1 MKGENIPVIDIGA
14 LHEPRALRAIDEAC
28 RDWGFFQV
36 THHGI
41 EDGVLRDLF
50 DVAHAFFDQPTD
62 VKRRISRTENNPWG
76 FFDRELTKQTRDW
89 KEVYDFGP
97 DDGQLLVPQWPA
109 GLPAFEPAVRKYY
122 DRCERLAERLL
133 GAISL
138 NLGMPP
144 EALATGFGDAH
155 TSFVR
160 LNYYPACPAPSAP
173 SDRTPPMD
181 GYLGVNHHT
190 DAGALTIL
198 LQDDRPGL
206 EVFRDGRWYLIET
219 RRDAL
224 VINIG
229 DIVQVWSNDRY
240 KAALHRVVVSSEARR
255 YSAPFFYNP
264 SYDTMYAPL
273 PSTIDERHPAR
284 YRSIQWGEFRSL
296 RTAGDYADRGEEV
309 QISHYAL

>member
-1 MKGENIPVIDIGA
+1 MSADNIPVIDIGA
-14 LHEPRALRAIDEAC
+14 LYEARALRAIDEAC

-41 EDGVLRDLF
+41 DDVVLRDLF
-50 DVAHAFFDQPTD
+50 DAAHAFFEQPTA
-62 VKRRISRTENNPWG
+62 VKRRISRTEDNPWG

-97 DDGQLLVPQWPA
+97 GDGQLLVPQWPA
-109 GLPAFEPAVRKYY
+109 ALPAFEPAVRRYY
-122 DRCERLAERLL
+122 ARCERLAERLL
-133 GAISL
+133 GAISF
-138 NLGMPP
+138 NLGMPA
-144 EALATGFGDAH
+144 EGLAQGFGQAQ

-160 LNYYPACPAPSAP
+160 LNYYPACPVPSAP
-173 SDRTPPMD
+173 TDRTPPVD

-198 LQDDRPGL
+198 LQDDRAGL
-206 EVFRDGRWYLIET
+206 EVFRDGRWYLIDT
-219 RRDAL
+219 LRDAL

-240 KAALHRVVVSSEARR
+240 KAALHRVVVSSDGRR

-264 SYDTMYAPL
+264 SYETTYAPL

-284 YRSIQWGEFRSL
+284 YRAIKWGEFRSL
-296 RTAGDYADRGEEV
+296 RAAGDYADRGEEV